1 MYNLQN
7 IKKIAEEKRIS
18 IRELAEFCGK
28 TAESLHGSIKNNNM
42 HLETLDLICE
52 YFGMPIDEVIGQ
64 QVKGLSTKNIKI
76 TDANE
81 YLIKRFEEVI
91 GERDKLKEELLKLK
105 TENREQNKKLN
116 DFSGYHS
123 VAQPPPKL
131 K

>member
-1 MYNLQN
+1 
-7 IKKIAEEKRIS
+7 
-18 IRELAEFCGK
+18 
-28 TAESLHGSIKNNNM
+28 M

-52 YFGMPIDEVIGQ
+52 YFGMSIDEVIGQ
-64 QVKGLSTKNIKI
+64 QVKGLSTTNIKI
-76 TDANE
+76 MDANE
-81 YLIKRFEEVI
+81 YLLKRFEEVI
-91 GERDKLKEELLKLK
+91 GERDKLKEEVSKLK

>member
-52 YFGMPIDEVIGQ
+52 YLGVSISELINQD
-64 QVKGLSTKNIKI
+64 VKGLKIEKIQI

-81 YLIKRFEEVI
+81 YLVQRFEEIVK
-91 GERDKLKEELLKLK
+91 ENVKLKDELRELKSKLLEKPAYGVASQPDNKLK
-105 TENREQNKKLN
+105 IK
-116 DFSGYHS
+116 
-123 VAQPPPKL
+123 
-131 K
+131 